1 MRRGELT
8 PAQSAWVKKYFQ
20 EQVAPVLTPISLDP
34 AHPFPRLVNK
44 SLNFIVTLE
53 GKDAFGRQ
61 IDLAV
66 VPAPRSLPRVVR
78 LPDELT
84 GGKEHHVML
93 SAIIHEHVS
102 DLFPGMTAT
111 GCYQFRVTRNA
122 DLALNEDVEDLAK
135 ALKGELSSRRFG
147 RAVRLEVTHNCPQHI
162 YEYLLEEFDLNEE
175 QLYKVDGPVN
185 LARLVSNFKR
195 PHLRYDSHTPVVPKV
210 FKKTESIFLGYAKAG
225 YFTASSF

>member
-1 MRRGELT
+1 M
-8 PAQSAWVKKYFQ
+8 
-20 EQVAPVLTPISLDP
+20 LTPISAFDP

-78 LPDELT
+78 CTDELT
-84 GGKEHHVML
+84 GGK
-93 SAIIHEHVS
+93 IIMS
-102 DLFPGMTAT
+102 CYLRLFMSMYLIYSPGMTAT

-147 RAVRLEVTHNCPQHI
+147 RAVRLEVTHNCPKHI
-162 YEYLLEEFDLNEE
+162 YEYLLDELI
-175 QLYKVDGPVN
+175 Q
-185 LARLVSNFKR
+185 
-195 PHLRYDSHTPVVPKV
+195 
-210 FKKTESIFLGYAKAG
+210 
-225 YFTASSF
+225 

>member
-1 MRRGELT
+1 M
-8 PAQSAWVKKYFQ
+8 
-20 EQVAPVLTPISLDP
+20 
-34 AHPFPRLVNK
+34 
-44 SLNFIVTLE
+44 
-53 GKDAFGRQ
+53 
-61 IDLAV
+61 

-84 GGKEHHVML
+84 DGKEHHVML

-147 RAVRLEVTHNCPQHI
+147 RAVRLEVTHNCPKHI
-162 YEYLLEEFDLNEE
+162 YEYLLDEFHLDEE
-175 QLYKVDGPVN
+175 QLYRVDGPVN
-185 LARLVSNFKR
+185 LARLLSNFKR
-195 PHLRYDSHTPVVPKV
+195 PHLRYDSHTPVLPKV
-210 FKKTESIFLGYAKAG
+210 FKKQKVFLLRCRSKIFYCTILLNHLHQ
-225 YFTASSF
+225 

>member
-1 MRRGELT
+1 M
-8 PAQSAWVKKYFQ
+8 
-20 EQVAPVLTPISLDP
+20 
-34 AHPFPRLVNK
+34 NK

-84 GGKEHHVML
+84 DGKEHHVML

-147 RAVRLEVTHNCPQHI
+147 RAVRLEVTENCPQHI
-162 YEYLLEEFDLNEE
+162 YEYLLEEFDLDED
-175 QLYKVDGPVN
+175 QLYKVAGPVN
-185 LARLVSNFKR
+185 LARLLSNFKR
-195 PHLRYDSHTPVVPKV
+195 PHLRYDSHTPILPKV
-210 FKKTESIFLGYAKAG
+210 LKI
-225 YFTASSF
+225 

>member
-1 MRRGELT
+1 MG
-8 PAQSAWVKKYFQ
+8 KKYFQ

-147 RAVRLEVTHNCPQHI
+147 RAVRLEVTKIVH
-162 YEYLLEEFDLNEE
+162 
-175 QLYKVDGPVN
+175 
-185 LARLVSNFKR
+185 
-195 PHLRYDSHTPVVPKV
+195 
-210 FKKTESIFLGYAKAG
+210 SIFMNIYLK
-225 YFTASSF
+225 SST

>member
-1 MRRGELT
+1 MGEKIFPRAGCTCTDRPL
-8 PAQSAWVKKYFQ
+8 
-20 EQVAPVLTPISLDP
+20 SLDP

-44 SLNFIVTLE
+44 SLNFIVTFE

-135 ALKGELSSRRFG
+135 ALKGELNSRRFG
-147 RAVRLEVTHNCPQHI
+147 RAVRLEVTHNCPENI
-162 YEYLLEEFDLNEE
+162 YNYLLDEFDLHEE
-175 QLYKVDGPVN
+175 QLYKVEGPVEFGTFI
-185 LARLVSNFKR
+185 V
-195 PHLRYDSHTPVVPKV
+195 
-210 FKKTESIFLGYAKAG
+210 
-225 YFTASSF
+225 

>member
-1 MRRGELT
+1 
-8 PAQSAWVKKYFQ
+8 
-20 EQVAPVLTPISLDP
+20 
-34 AHPFPRLVNK
+34 
-44 SLNFIVTLE
+44 
-53 GKDAFGRQ
+53 
-61 IDLAV
+61 
-66 VPAPRSLPRVVR
+66 LPRVVR

-147 RAVRLEVTHNCPQHI
+147 RAVRLEVTQNCPQHI

-195 PHLRYDSHTPVVPKV
+195 PHLRYDSHTPV
-210 FKKTESIFLGYAKAG
+210 
-225 YFTASSF
+225 